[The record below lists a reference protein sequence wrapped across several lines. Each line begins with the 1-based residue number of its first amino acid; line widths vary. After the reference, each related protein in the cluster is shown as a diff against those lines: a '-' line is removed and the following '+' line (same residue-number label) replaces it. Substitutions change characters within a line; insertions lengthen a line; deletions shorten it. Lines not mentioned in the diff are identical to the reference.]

1 MGETDNEVETT
12 FCDIRKTGVSILT
25 IGQYLP
31 PSGRHW
37 PLERYV
43 KPEIFEQ
50 WRKFA
55 MKQGF
60 AKVASAPLVRSS
72 YHAEELSK
80 KRV

>member
-1 MGETDNEVETT
+1 MVGMGETDEEVETT
-12 FCDIRKTGVSILT
+12 ICDIRKTGTSMIT

-31 PSGRHW
+31 PSGNHW

-43 KPEIFEQ
+43 EPEIFEH

-55 MKQGF
+55 LKQGF

-72 YHAEELSK
+72 YHAEELHS
-80 KRV
+80 